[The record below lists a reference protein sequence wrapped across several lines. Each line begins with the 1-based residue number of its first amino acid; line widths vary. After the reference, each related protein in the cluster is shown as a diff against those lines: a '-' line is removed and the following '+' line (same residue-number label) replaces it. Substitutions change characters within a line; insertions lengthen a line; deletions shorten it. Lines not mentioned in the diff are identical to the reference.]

1 MRPVYWVMKNMIT
14 MLINLDFTEENFFI
28 TILILVSKTK
38 IIKAKNIPKLAI
50 YDIVATSNTTD

>member
-1 MRPVYWVMKNMIT
+1 MKNMIT